1 MRCRGL
7 HRLANPAYL
16 SGFPFSALRRV
27 APYCVLGGVR
37 VVSNYVTNSTADVP
51 TFTRDES
58 HYRHPVQV
66 TIKMVTMLAAT
77 S

>member
-1 MRCRGL
+1 
-7 HRLANPAYL
+7 
-16 SGFPFSALRRV
+16 LRRV
-27 APYCVLGGVR
+27 ALYCVLGVVR
-37 VVSNYVTNSTADVP
+37 VVSNSVTNSAAEVP
-51 TFTRDES
+51 TFMRDES